1 MLCLIIKQGVDRY
14 GNGNQ
19 DSAQKYIYN
28 YKTETYD
35 KITMSQGFEK
45 ITKLENY
52 INNNTI
58 KIKYTVDDM
67 KGQSMIPII
76 TVTGRER

>member
-1 MLCLIIKQGVDRY
+1 MEIKILLKNISIIIR
-14 GNGNQ
+14 
-19 DSAQKYIYN
+19 QKL
-28 YKTETYD
+28 TD

>member
-1 MLCLIIKQGVDRY
+1 
-14 GNGNQ
+14 
-19 DSAQKYIYN
+19 
-28 YKTETYD
+28 
-35 KITMSQGFEK
+35 MSQGFEK